1 MNIAMIILDTM
12 IHCIILQ
19 CPTMKKFDLKLL
31 NYRIQF
37 SSNLELLR
45 SEYKTR
51 KKSFGKNPNLVK
63 KTGALHLMFLLKK
76 N

>member
-1 MNIAMIILDTM
+1 
-12 IHCIILQ
+12 
-19 CPTMKKFDLKLL
+19 MKKFDLKLL